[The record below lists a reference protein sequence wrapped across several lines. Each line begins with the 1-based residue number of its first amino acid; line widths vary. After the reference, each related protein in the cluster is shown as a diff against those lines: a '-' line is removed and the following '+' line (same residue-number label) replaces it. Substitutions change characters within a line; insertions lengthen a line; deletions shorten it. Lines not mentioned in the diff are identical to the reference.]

1 MFTTTRLVP
10 WRGRFGLRPGRREE
24 EHPLD
29 LFHREFDRLFEDLW
43 SGFDLPMLGAY
54 ERPYG
59 AAMPRMDMTED
70 EDRIRVAVELPG
82 MEEKDVEVVLEENVL
97 TIKGEKKAEM
107 EAAETPYGYRE
118 RFYGS
123 FRRSIP
129 LDVEV
134 VTDKVMATFDKGVL
148 TVDLPKTAE
157 ARKTYK
163 KIPIHAV
170 GEAKKIEKK
179 AA

>member
-1 MFTTTRLVP
+1 MFNMTKLAP
-10 WRGRFGLRPGRREE
+10 WRGRFGLRAGRREE

-29 LFHREFDRLFEDLW
+29 VFHREFDRLFEDLW
-43 SGFDLPMLGAY
+43 TGFDVPMLGAY

-59 AAMPRMDMTED
+59 ATMPRMDVSED

-82 MEEKDVEVVLEENVL
+82 MEEKDVEVVIEGDVL
-97 TIKGEKKAEM
+97 TIKGEKKAET
-107 EAAETPYGYRE
+107 ETAEKPYGYRE
-118 RFYGS
+118 RFYGA
-123 FRRSIP
+123 FRRSLP

-134 VTDKVMATFDKGVL
+134 VTDKVEATFDKGVL
-148 TVDLPKTAE
+148 TIDLPKTAE

-163 KIPIHAV
+163 NVPIHTA
-170 GEAKKIEKK
+170 GEATKIEKK

>member
-43 SGFDLPMLGAY
+43 PGLELPMLGAY
-54 ERPYG
+54 ERPV
-59 AAMPRMDMTED
+59 AATMPRMDMTED

-97 TIKGEKKAEM
+97 TIKGEKKVETKEAEKPYAYM
-107 EAAETPYGYRE
+107 ERA
-118 RFYGS
+118 YGS
-123 FRRSIP
+123 FCRRIP
-129 LDVEV
+129 LDMEV
-134 VTDKVMATFDKGVL
+134 VTDKVEATFDKGVL

-157 ARKTYK
+157 AKKTFK
-163 KIPIHAV
+163 KVPIRTV
-170 GEAKKIEKK
+170 GTVKKLEK